1 MAQTNSTSNNVF
13 ALEGSDITTDM
24 LDTSESAAIGF
35 TANQTSLNDP
45 TFNENAMD
53 LMTSSM
59 PVSTYDTANVGYSAE
74 QATGFDYNVSN
85 NQTVANQLQGII
97 AAESP
102 LMQQAQTR
110 SMQGMNERGLLNSS
124 MAVGA
129 GQSALYDAALPI
141 AQADAETRFLGEQFK
156 AEQKNAIELANMN
169 AKNRAKEFEKAM
181 EQEGGL
187 ANLAALNNA
196 SQFDLTNQADVF
208 KFLYGEN
215 VRMEMFNADKRQE
228 ASMYVADTANKFTM
242 AQLEQDFEA
251 KIASAD
257 AQVKTQLQQIDAVTR
272 VTLATTEAEFKQL
285 MQTTSSAGDA
295 FQQTLA
301 TISELTQN
309 TDLDA
314 DALQAAIGQQLNQL
328 QLSLTVFEAL
338 NPVVTGLADLL
349 DLSEY
354 ETA

>member
-1 MAQTNSTSNNVF
+1 
-13 ALEGSDITTDM
+13 
-24 LDTSESAAIGF
+24 
-35 TANQTSLNDP
+35 
-45 TFNENAMD
+45 
-53 LMTSSM
+53 
-59 PVSTYDTANVGYSAE
+59 
-74 QATGFDYNVSN
+74 
-85 NQTVANQLQGII
+85 
-97 AAESP
+97 
-102 LMQQAQTR
+102 
-110 SMQGMNERGLLNSS
+110 
-124 MAVGA
+124 
-129 GQSALYDAALPI
+129 
-141 AQADAETRFLGEQFK
+141 
-156 AEQKNAIELANMN
+156 
-169 AKNRAKEFEKAM
+169 
-181 EQEGGL
+181 
-187 ANLAALNNA
+187 
-196 SQFDLTNQADVF
+196 
-208 KFLYGEN
+208 
-215 VRMEMFNADKRQE
+215 MEMFNADKRQE